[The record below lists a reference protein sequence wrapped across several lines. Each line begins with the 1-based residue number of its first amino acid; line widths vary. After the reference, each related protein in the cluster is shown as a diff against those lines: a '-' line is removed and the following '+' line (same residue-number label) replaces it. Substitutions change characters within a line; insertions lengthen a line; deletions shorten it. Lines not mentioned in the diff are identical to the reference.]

1 MGTGQSGQARQRVLD
16 AALELFSEH
25 GISGTSLQMI
35 ADRIGVTKAAV
46 YHQFPA
52 KTDIALGLLT
62 DVFAALDDLVTEAES
77 RPADERQDVVIPGIV
92 EAMVHQR
99 QVMSALYRDP
109 EMERLVAEHEEHR
122 ATRER
127 MDALLHTSGEADD
140 GRRRLG
146 WAVVGAGF
154 TRAIVDPQFA
164 DLPEAELKAELIR
177 LAHRILD

>member
-1 MGTGQSGQARQRVLD
+1 VLD
-16 AALELFSEH
+16 AALELFGEH
-25 GISGTSLQMI
+25 GISGTSLHMI

-52 KTDIALGLLT
+52 KTDISLGLLT

-77 RPADERQDVVIPGIV
+77 RPPGERQDVLIAGIV
-92 EAMVHQR
+92 EAMVQQR

-122 ATRER
+122 VTRQR
-127 MDALLHTSGEADD
+127 IDALLETSAGAD

-146 WAVVGAGF
+146 WAVMGAGF

-164 DLPEAELKAELIR
+164 DISEADLKVELIR